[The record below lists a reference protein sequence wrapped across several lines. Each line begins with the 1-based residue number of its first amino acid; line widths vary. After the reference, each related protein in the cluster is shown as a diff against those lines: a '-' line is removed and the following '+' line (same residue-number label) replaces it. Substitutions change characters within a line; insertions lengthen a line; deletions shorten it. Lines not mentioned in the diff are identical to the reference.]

1 MKHPFQVGG
10 RYRNR
15 QGEYEIVS
23 LDGSKMV
30 IRYSNGSV
38 LKTSVEL
45 QARIWQN
52 IQAEESMRPR
62 VEKAG
67 SLSRRRRQG
76 GQRGLE
82 FQGLQDHD
90 FQKGMAG
97 TSWRARS
104 SLGGLLAQRMSDT
117 TRHFFQSYAIYRR
130 AEVHVAQPTYY
141 DTETKWRQAKFVFA
155 LNPKS
160 AWYGFYIE
168 KNEGPMDDTWH
179 WPNFLGALESEPK
192 LRQEVELA
200 MRRLGLRWGV
210 DVGADGGLI
219 AQVKALPTGLMWE
232 WEDRAET
239 EDIQWPTFI
248 QRLRDIGT
256 EKWCDLYLCTSIVK
270 DLSIAAG
277 VRLVDTVTEVYR
289 ALLPL
294 YEASTQR
301 ISSGG
306 GSS

>member
-15 QGEYEIVS
+15 HGEYEVVS
-23 LDGSKMV
+23 LDGPKMV

-38 LKTSVEL
+38 LETTVEL

-52 IQAEESMRPR
+52 IQAEESLKSR
-62 VEKAG
+62 AQTLD

-90 FQKGMAG
+90 FQRGVAG
-97 TSWRARS
+97 TSWRART

-130 AEVHVAQPTYY
+130 AEVHIAQPTYY
-141 DTETKWRQAKFVFA
+141 DTETKWQQAKFVFELDSEGA
-155 LNPKS
+155 R
-160 AWYGFYIE
+160 YGFYIE

-192 LRQEVELA
+192 LRQEVEFA
-200 MRRLGLRWGV
+200 MRQLGLRWEV
-210 DVGADGGLI
+210 HVWADGGLI
-219 AQVKALPTGLMWE
+219 AQVRALPTGLMWE
-232 WEDRAET
+232 WKDRAEA
-239 EDIQWPTFI
+239 EEIQWPAFI
-248 QRLRDIGT
+248 QRLRDIETG
-256 EKWCDLYLCTSIVK
+256 KWCDLYLCTSIVK
-270 DLSIAAG
+270 DLAIAAG
-277 VRLVDTVTEVYR
+277 IQLVDTVTEVYR

-301 ISSGG
+301 ISSGR